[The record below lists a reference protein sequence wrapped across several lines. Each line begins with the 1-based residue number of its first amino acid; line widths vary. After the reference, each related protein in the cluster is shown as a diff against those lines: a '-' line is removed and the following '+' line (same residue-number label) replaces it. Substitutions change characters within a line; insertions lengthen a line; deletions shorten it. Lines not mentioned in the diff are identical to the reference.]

1 MCYGQSS
8 IGMAYYLRGGGWLPG
23 CGTFPLRLKIPL
35 MHAGFPI
42 PRDRSLTAQKAA
54 HAPIQNAM
62 SSNSEELRLPVTPSL
77 ESELQLAEELRKKT
91 ELLKLS
97 REAVLVVDLSDKIAF
112 WSDGAEQLYGWK
124 RAEALGR
131 SPLELLQTQL
141 PRPVA
146 QIETILRRE
155 PHWEGELK
163 QTTRYGARISVSSR
177 WALWRD
183 LSGKTLGRFQLD
195 SDITR
200 RKNVEQEL
208 RVLSG
213 RLLTIRDEERRRWAR
228 ELHDS
233 VGQLLVGITMNL
245 SILQRQLDGA
255 GPIDAKFLSESMH
268 LTNEALQEIRTLS
281 YLLHPPMLDEVGLAS
296 ALRWFASGFSK
307 RSQIEIDLEIPESLG
322 RFPRDLEIAAFRIVQ
337 ETLTNVHRHSGS
349 STAKIFIWRSTNQLR
364 LKVEDQGKGM
374 ILPATGKD
382 DRENAILGV
391 GISGIRERVRQLGGQ
406 MQIRSGQWGT
416 AVEVV
421 FPLDESE
428 TYERGRGADE
438 D

>member
-1 MCYGQSS
+1 M
-8 IGMAYYLRGGGWLPG
+8 
-23 CGTFPLRLKIPL
+23 
-35 MHAGFPI
+35 
-42 PRDRSLTAQKAA
+42 AQKAGQ
-54 HAPIQNAM
+54 APIQNPM
-62 SSNSEELRLPVTPSL
+62 SSKPEEIRLPVTPAL
-77 ESELQLAEELRKKT
+77 ESEVQLAEELRQKT

-124 RAEALGR
+124 RADALGR

-183 LSGKTLGRFQLD
+183 LSGRTWGRFQLD

-245 SILQRQLDGA
+245 SILQRQIDAA
-255 GPIDAKFLSESMH
+255 GPLDAKFLTESMH

-307 RSQIEIDLEIPESLG
+307 RSEIEIDLEIPESLG
-322 RFPRDLEIAAFRIVQ
+322 RFPRDLEIAVFRIVQ

-349 STAKIFIWRSTNQLR
+349 STAKITIWRSPNQLR
-364 LKVEDQGKGM
+364 LKVEDKGKGM
-374 ILPATGKD
+374 TLPAIGKD

-391 GISGIRERVRQLGGQ
+391 GISGIRERVRQLAGQ
-406 MQIRSGQWGT
+406 MQIRSGDWGT
-416 AVEVV
+416 ALEAV
-421 FPLDESE
+421 FPLEEPDV
-428 TYERGRGADE
+428 TERSRGATE

>member
-1 MCYGQSS
+1 
-8 IGMAYYLRGGGWLPG
+8 
-23 CGTFPLRLKIPL
+23 
-35 MHAGFPI
+35 MHARFPAS
-42 PRDRSLTAQKAA
+42 RDRLLMAQKAGQ
-54 HAPIQNAM
+54 APIPNPM
-62 SSNSEELRLPVTPSL
+62 SSKPDEIRLPVTPAL
-77 ESELQLAEELRKKT
+77 ESATQLAEELRQKT

-124 RAEALGR
+124 RADALGR

-183 LSGKTLGRFQLD
+183 LSGRTLGRFQLD

-255 GPIDAKFLSESMH
+255 APIDSKFLSESMQ

-307 RSQIEIDLEIPESLG
+307 RSEIDIDLQIPESLG
-322 RFPRDLEIAAFRIVQ
+322 RFPRDLEIAVFRIVQ

-349 STAKIFIWRSTNQLR
+349 STAKITIWRTGNQLR

-374 ILPATGKD
+374 TLPAIGKD

-391 GISGIRERVRQLGGQ
+391 GISGIRERVRQLAGQ
-406 MQIRSGQWGT
+406 MQIRSGDWGT
-416 AVEVV
+416 ALEAV
-421 FPLDESE
+421 FPLEESDVA
-428 TYERGRGADE
+428 ERGRGAAE

>member
-1 MCYGQSS
+1 M
-8 IGMAYYLRGGGWLPG
+8 
-23 CGTFPLRLKIPL
+23 
-35 MHAGFPI
+35 
-42 PRDRSLTAQKAA
+42 AQKAA
-54 HAPIQNAM
+54 QAPMQNAM

-77 ESELQLAEELRKKT
+77 DSEVQLAEELRQKT

-97 REAVLVVDLSDKIAF
+97 REAVLVVDLSDKIVF

-163 QTTRYGARISVSSR
+163 QITRYGARISVSSR
-177 WALWRD
+177 WAVWRD

-307 RSQIEIDLEIPESLG
+307 RSQIEIALEIPDSLG

-349 STAKIFIWRSTNQLR
+349 STAKINIWRSTNQLR

-374 ILPATGKD
+374 ILPAFGKD
-382 DRENAILGV
+382 DREGAILGV

-406 MQIRSGQWGT
+406 MQIRSGEWGT

-421 FPLDESE
+421 FPLEE
-428 TYERGRGADE
+428 FELNERGRGAAE

>member
-1 MCYGQSS
+1 
-8 IGMAYYLRGGGWLPG
+8 
-23 CGTFPLRLKIPL
+23 
-35 MHAGFPI
+35 MHARFPVS
-42 PRDRSLTAQKAA
+42 RDRLLMAQKAGQ
-54 HAPIQNAM
+54 APIQNPM
-62 SSNSEELRLPVTPSL
+62 SSKPEEIRLPVTSAL
-77 ESELQLAEELRKKT
+77 ESEVQLTEELRQKT

-124 RAEALGR
+124 RAEALGK

-163 QTTRYGARISVSSR
+163 QITRYGARISVSSR

-183 LSGKTLGRFQLD
+183 LSGRTLGRFQLD

-255 GPIDAKFLSESMH
+255 APIDSKFLSESML

-307 RSQIEIDLEIPESLG
+307 RSQIEIDLESPEGLG
-322 RFPRDLEIAAFRIVQ
+322 RFPRDLEIAVFRIVQ

-349 STAKIFIWRSTNQLR
+349 STAKITIWRSARQLR
-364 LKVEDQGKGM
+364 LKVEDKGKGM
-374 ILPATGKD
+374 ALPVSEKKD
-382 DRENAILGV
+382 DRESAILGV
-391 GISGIRERVRQLGGQ
+391 GISGIRERVRQLAGQ
-406 MQIRSGQWGT
+406 MQIRSGEWGT
-416 AVEVV
+416 ALEAV
-421 FPLDESE
+421 FPLEESDAP
-428 TYERGRGADE
+428 ERSHGATE

>member
-1 MCYGQSS
+1 MS
-8 IGMAYYLRGGGWLPG
+8 
-23 CGTFPLRLKIPL
+23 
-35 MHAGFPI
+35 
-42 PRDRSLTAQKAA
+42 QKAGQ
-54 HAPIQNAM
+54 APLENP
-62 SSNSEELRLPVTPSL
+62 SSSQSEEIRARVTTGL
-77 ESELQLAEELRKKT
+77 ESEAKLAEELRQKT

-97 REAVLVVDLSDKIAF
+97 REAVLVVDLSDKIAL

-124 RAEALGR
+124 RAEALGK

-163 QTTRYGARISVSSR
+163 QITRYGARISVSSR

-183 LSGKTLGRFQLD
+183 LSGRTLGRLQLD

-255 GPIDAKFLSESMH
+255 APLDSKFLSESML

-307 RSQIEIDLEIPESLG
+307 RSEIEIDLEIPEALG
-322 RFPRDLEIAAFRIVQ
+322 RFPRDLEIAVFRIVQ
-337 ETLTNVHRHSGS
+337 ESLTNVHRHSGS
-349 STAKIFIWRSTNQLR
+349 STARITIWRSARQLR
-364 LKVEDQGKGM
+364 LKVEDKGKGM
-374 ILPATGKD
+374 TLPLSDKD
-382 DRENAILGV
+382 DRESAILGV
-391 GISGIRERVRQLGGQ
+391 GISGIRERVRQLSGQ
-406 MQIRSGQWGT
+406 MQIRSGEWGT
-416 AVEVV
+416 ALEAV
-421 FPLDESE
+421 FPLEESDV
-428 TYERGRGADE
+428 TQRGHSATE

>member
-1 MCYGQSS
+1 M
-8 IGMAYYLRGGGWLPG
+8 
-23 CGTFPLRLKIPL
+23 
-35 MHAGFPI
+35 
-42 PRDRSLTAQKAA
+42 AQKAA
-54 HAPIQNAM
+54 QAPIQSAM
-62 SSNSEELRLPVTPSL
+62 SSDSEELRLPVAPSL
-77 ESELQLAEELRKKT
+77 EPEVQLAEELRQKT

-97 REAVLVVDLSDKIAF
+97 REAVLVVDLSDKIAL

-183 LSGKTLGRFQLD
+183 LSGRTLGRFQLD

-245 SILQRQLDGA
+245 SILQRQIDGA

-307 RSQIEIDLEIPESLG
+307 RSQIEIALEIPESLG

-349 STAKIFIWRSTNQLR
+349 STAKINIWRSTNQLR

-374 ILPATGKD
+374 ILPAFGKD
-382 DRENAILGV
+382 DRESAILGV

-406 MQIRSGQWGT
+406 MQIRSGEWGT

-421 FPLDESE
+421 FPLEESE
-428 TYERGRGADE
+428 LNELGRGAAE

>member
-1 MCYGQSS
+1 MPQQHSPAKTMSS
-8 IGMAYYLRGGGWLPG
+8 DPE
-23 CGTFPLRLKIPL
+23 
-35 MHAGFPI
+35 HN
-42 PRDRSLTAQKAA
+42 DRSK
-54 HAPIQNAM
+54 
-62 SSNSEELRLPVTPSL
+62 
-77 ESELQLAEELRKKT
+77 LARGLNNRK
-91 ELLKLS
+91 LLDLV
-97 REAVLVVDLSDKIAF
+97 REAVLLVDLSGEIVF
-112 WSDGAEQLYGWK
+112 WNQGAEQLYGWN
-124 RAEALGR
+124 ANEALGQ
-131 SPLELLQTQL
+131 SPLELLQTEL
-141 PRPVA
+141 PRPLP
-146 QIETILRRE
+146 QIHNILRKERC
-155 PHWEGELK
+155 WDAELK
-163 QTTRYGARISVSSR
+163 QTTRKGIRITVASR
-177 WALWRD
+177 WALLRD
-183 LSGKTLGRFQLD
+183 DSGTPLGHFQLD

-200 RKNVEQEL
+200 RKQAEQEL

-245 SILQRQLDGA
+245 SILQRQLDGS
-255 GPIDAKFLSESMH
+255 GPIDGKFLSESMH

-349 STAKIFIWRSTNQLR
+349 STAKINIWRSTNQLR

-374 ILPATGKD
+374 ILPAFGKD

-406 MQIRSGQWGT
+406 MQIRSGEWGT
-416 AVEVV
+416 ALEVF
-421 FPLDESE
+421 FPAESSSE
-428 TYERGRGADE
+428 AASSEAAGA
-438 D
+438 

>member
-1 MCYGQSS
+1 M
-8 IGMAYYLRGGGWLPG
+8 
-23 CGTFPLRLKIPL
+23 
-35 MHAGFPI
+35 
-42 PRDRSLTAQKAA
+42 AQKAGQ
-54 HAPIQNAM
+54 APSQNPI
-62 SSNSEELRLPVTPSL
+62 SSKSEEITLPVTAAL
-77 ESELQLAEELRKKT
+77 ESATQLAEELRQKT

-124 RAEALGR
+124 RTDALGR

-163 QTTRYGARISVSSR
+163 QTTRFGARISVSSR

-183 LSGKTLGRFQLD
+183 LSGRTLGRFQLD

-233 VGQLLVGITMNL
+233 VVQLLVGITMNL

-255 GPIDAKFLSESMH
+255 APIDSKFLSESMQ
-268 LTNEALQEIRTLS
+268 LTNEALREIRTLS

-322 RFPRDLEIAAFRIVQ
+322 RFPRDLEIAVFRIVQ

-349 STAKIFIWRSTNQLR
+349 STAKITIWRSTNQLR
-364 LKVEDQGKGM
+364 IKVEDKGKGM
-374 ILPATGKD
+374 TLPAIGKD
-382 DRENAILGV
+382 GRENAILGV
-391 GISGIRERVRQLGGQ
+391 GISGIRERVRQLAGQ
-406 MQIRSGQWGT
+406 MQIRSGDWGT
-416 AVEVV
+416 ALEAV
-421 FPLDESE
+421 FPLEESDI
-428 TYERGRGADE
+428 TERGSGAAE

>member
-1 MCYGQSS
+1 M
-8 IGMAYYLRGGGWLPG
+8 
-23 CGTFPLRLKIPL
+23 
-35 MHAGFPI
+35 
-42 PRDRSLTAQKAA
+42 AQKAGQ
-54 HAPIQNAM
+54 APIQNPM
-62 SSNSEELRLPVTPSL
+62 SSKPEEIRLPVTPAL
-77 ESELQLAEELRKKT
+77 ESEVQLAEELRQKT

-124 RAEALGR
+124 RADALGR

-183 LSGKTLGRFQLD
+183 LSGRTLGRFQLD

-245 SILQRQLDGA
+245 SILQRQIDAA
-255 GPIDAKFLSESMH
+255 GPLDAKFLTESMH

-307 RSQIEIDLEIPESLG
+307 RSEIGIDLEIPESLG
-322 RFPRDLEIAAFRIVQ
+322 RFPRDLEIAVFRIVQ

-349 STAKIFIWRSTNQLR
+349 STAKITIWRSPNQLR
-364 LKVEDQGKGM
+364 LKVEDKGKGM
-374 ILPATGKD
+374 TLPAIGKD

-391 GISGIRERVRQLGGQ
+391 GISGIRERVRQLAGQ
-406 MQIRSGQWGT
+406 MQIRSGDWGT
-416 AVEVV
+416 ALEAV
-421 FPLDESE
+421 FPLEEPDV
-428 TYERGRGADE
+428 TERSRGATE

>member
-1 MCYGQSS
+1 M
-8 IGMAYYLRGGGWLPG
+8 
-23 CGTFPLRLKIPL
+23 
-35 MHAGFPI
+35 
-42 PRDRSLTAQKAA
+42 AQKAGQ
-54 HAPIQNAM
+54 APVHNPM
-62 SSNSEELRLPVTPSL
+62 SSEEIRARVTSGL
-77 ESELQLAEELRKKT
+77 ESETQLAEELRQKT

-124 RAEALGR
+124 RAEAIGK

-163 QTTRYGARISVSSR
+163 QITRFGARISVSSR

-183 LSGKTLGRFQLD
+183 LSGRTLGRFQLD

-208 RVLSG
+208 RILSG

-255 GPIDAKFLSESMH
+255 APIDSKFLSESML

-307 RSQIEIDLEIPESLG
+307 RSQIEIDLEIPEGLG
-322 RFPRDLEIAAFRIVQ
+322 RFPRDLEIAVFRIVQ

-349 STAKIFIWRSTNQLR
+349 STAKITIWRSARQLR
-364 LKVEDQGKGM
+364 LKVEDKGKGM
-374 ILPATGKD
+374 ALPVSEKKD
-382 DRENAILGV
+382 DRESAILGV
-391 GISGIRERVRQLGGQ
+391 GISGIRERVRQLAGQ
-406 MQIRSGQWGT
+406 MQIRSGEWGT
-416 AVEVV
+416 ALEAV
-421 FPLDESE
+421 FPLEESDAP
-428 TYERGRGADE
+428 ERSHGAAE

>member
-1 MCYGQSS
+1 M
-8 IGMAYYLRGGGWLPG
+8 
-23 CGTFPLRLKIPL
+23 
-35 MHAGFPI
+35 
-42 PRDRSLTAQKAA
+42 AQKAA
-54 HAPIQNAM
+54 QAPIQNAM
-62 SSNSEELRLPVTPSL
+62 SSSSEDLRLPVAPSL
-77 ESELQLAEELRKKT
+77 ESEVQLAEELRQKT

-124 RAEALGR
+124 RAEALGK

-183 LSGKTLGRFQLD
+183 LSGRTLGRFQLD

-349 STAKIFIWRSTNQLR
+349 STAKINIWRSTNQLR

-374 ILPATGKD
+374 ILPAFGKD

-406 MQIRSGQWGT
+406 MQIRSGEWGT
-416 AVEVV
+416 ALEVV
-421 FPLDESE
+421 FPLEESE
-428 TYERGRGADE
+428 LNDLGRGAAE

>member
-1 MCYGQSS
+1 MGNPAQVWHITDGRCLAS
-8 IGMAYYLRGGGWLPG
+8 ALPLLLRP
-23 CGTFPLRLKIPL
+23 KIPL
-35 MHAGFPI
+35 MHARFPTS
-42 PRDRSLTAQKAA
+42 RDSSPMAQKAA
-54 HAPIQNAM
+54 QAPIQSAM
-62 SSNSEELRLPVTPSL
+62 SSDSEELRLPVTPSL
-77 ESELQLAEELRKKT
+77 EPEVQLAEELRQKT

-97 REAVLVVDLSDKIAF
+97 REAVLVVDLSDKIAL

-177 WALWRD
+177 WAVWRD
-183 LSGKTLGRFQLD
+183 LSGRTLGRFQLD

-245 SILQRQLDGA
+245 SILQRQIDGA

-307 RSQIEIDLEIPESLG
+307 RSQIEIALEIAESLG

-349 STAKIFIWRSTNQLR
+349 STAKINIWRSTNQLR

-374 ILPATGKD
+374 ILPAFGKD
-382 DRENAILGV
+382 DRESAILGV

-406 MQIRSGQWGT
+406 MQIRSGEWGT

-421 FPLDESE
+421 FPLEESE
-428 TYERGRGADE
+428 LNELGRGAAE

>member
-1 MCYGQSS
+1 M
-8 IGMAYYLRGGGWLPG
+8 
-23 CGTFPLRLKIPL
+23 
-35 MHAGFPI
+35 
-42 PRDRSLTAQKAA
+42 AQKAGQ
-54 HAPIQNAM
+54 APIQNPM
-62 SSNSEELRLPVTPSL
+62 SSKSEEISLPVTPVF
-77 ESELQLAEELRKKT
+77 ESEVQLAEELRQKT

-97 REAVLVVDLSDKIAF
+97 REAVLVVDLSDKISF

-124 RAEALGR
+124 RADALGR

-183 LSGKTLGRFQLD
+183 LSGRTLGRFQLD

-245 SILQRQLDGA
+245 SILQRQLDGGA
-255 GPIDAKFLSESMH
+255 PLDSKFLSESML

-307 RSQIEIDLEIPESLG
+307 RSEIDIDLDIPESLG
-322 RFPRDLEIAAFRIVQ
+322 RFPRDLEIAVFRIVQ

-349 STAKIFIWRSTNQLR
+349 STAKITIWRSGNQLR
-364 LKVEDQGKGM
+364 LKVEDKGKGM
-374 ILPATGKD
+374 TLPAIGKD

-391 GISGIRERVRQLGGQ
+391 GISGIRERVRQLAGQ
-406 MQIRSGQWGT
+406 MQIRSGDWGT
-416 AVEVV
+416 ALEAV
-421 FPLDESE
+421 FPLEESDVA
-428 TYERGRGADE
+428 ERSRGAAE

>member
-1 MCYGQSS
+1 M
-8 IGMAYYLRGGGWLPG
+8 
-23 CGTFPLRLKIPL
+23 
-35 MHAGFPI
+35 
-42 PRDRSLTAQKAA
+42 AQKAA
-54 HAPIQNAM
+54 QAPIQNLT
-62 SSNSEELRLPVTPSL
+62 SPNPEELRLPVAPSL
-77 ESELQLAEELRKKT
+77 DSEVQLAEELRQKT

-131 SPLELLQTQL
+131 SPMELLQTQL

-255 GPIDAKFLSESMH
+255 GPIDSKFLSESMH

-296 ALRWFASGFSK
+296 ALRWFASGFTK

-349 STAKIFIWRSTNQLR
+349 STAKINIWRSTNQLR
-364 LKVEDQGKGM
+364 LKVEDQGRGM
-374 ILPATGKD
+374 ILPAFGKD
-382 DRENAILGV
+382 DRESAILGV

-406 MQIRSGQWGT
+406 MQIRSGEWGT

-421 FPLDESE
+421 FPLEE
-428 TYERGRGADE
+428 FELNERGRGAAE
-438 D
+438 DSLT

>member
-1 MCYGQSS
+1 M
-8 IGMAYYLRGGGWLPG
+8 
-23 CGTFPLRLKIPL
+23 
-35 MHAGFPI
+35 
-42 PRDRSLTAQKAA
+42 AQKAGQ
-54 HAPIQNAM
+54 APIQNPM
-62 SSNSEELRLPVTPSL
+62 SSKPEEIRLPVTPAL
-77 ESELQLAEELRKKT
+77 ESEVQLAEELRQKT

-124 RAEALGR
+124 RADALGR

-183 LSGKTLGRFQLD
+183 LSGRTLGRFQLD

-245 SILQRQLDGA
+245 SILQRQLDA
-255 GPIDAKFLSESMH
+255 AAPLDSKFLTESMH

-307 RSQIEIDLEIPESLG
+307 RSEIEIDLEIPESLG
-322 RFPRDLEIAAFRIVQ
+322 RFPRDLEIAVFRIVQ

-349 STAKIFIWRSTNQLR
+349 STAKITIWRSPNQLR
-364 LKVEDQGKGM
+364 LKVEDKGKGM
-374 ILPATGKD
+374 TLPAIGKD

-391 GISGIRERVRQLGGQ
+391 GISGIRERVRQLAGQ
-406 MQIRSGQWGT
+406 MQIRSGDWGT
-416 AVEVV
+416 ALEAV
-421 FPLDESE
+421 FPLEEPDV
-428 TYERGRGADE
+428 TERSRGATE

>member
-1 MCYGQSS
+1 M
-8 IGMAYYLRGGGWLPG
+8 
-23 CGTFPLRLKIPL
+23 T
-35 MHAGFPI
+35 
-42 PRDRSLTAQKAA
+42 QKAA
-54 HAPIQNAM
+54 QAPIQNLT
-62 SSNSEELRLPVTPSL
+62 SPNPEELRLPVAPSL
-77 ESELQLAEELRKKT
+77 DSEVQLAEELRQKT

-177 WALWRD
+177 WAVCRD
-183 LSGKTLGRFQLD
+183 LSGRTLGRFQLD

-296 ALRWFASGFSK
+296 ALRWFASGFTK

-349 STAKIFIWRSTNQLR
+349 STAKINIWRSTNQLR

-374 ILPATGKD
+374 ILPAFGKD

-406 MQIRSGQWGT
+406 MQIRSGEWGT

-421 FPLDESE
+421 FPLEESE
-428 TYERGRGADE
+428 LNDLGRGAAE

>member
-1 MCYGQSS
+1 M
-8 IGMAYYLRGGGWLPG
+8 
-23 CGTFPLRLKIPL
+23 
-35 MHAGFPI
+35 
-42 PRDRSLTAQKAA
+42 AQKAA
-54 HAPIQNAM
+54 QAPIQNAM
-62 SSNSEELRLPVTPSL
+62 SSSSEDLRLPVAPSL
-77 ESELQLAEELRKKT
+77 ESEVQLAEELRQKT

-124 RAEALGR
+124 RAEALGK

-183 LSGKTLGRFQLD
+183 LSGRTLGRFQLD

-255 GPIDAKFLSESMH
+255 GPIDGKFLSESMH

-349 STAKIFIWRSTNQLR
+349 STAKINIWRSTNQLR

-374 ILPATGKD
+374 ILPAFGKD

-406 MQIRSGQWGT
+406 MQIRSGEWGT

-421 FPLDESE
+421 FPLEESE
-428 TYERGRGADE
+428 LNELGRGAAE

>member
-1 MCYGQSS
+1 M
-8 IGMAYYLRGGGWLPG
+8 
-23 CGTFPLRLKIPL
+23 
-35 MHAGFPI
+35 
-42 PRDRSLTAQKAA
+42 AQKAA
-54 HAPIQNAM
+54 QAPIQNLT
-62 SSNSEELRLPVTPSL
+62 SPNPEELRLPVTPSL
-77 ESELQLAEELRKKT
+77 DSEVQLAEELRQKN

-183 LSGKTLGRFQLD
+183 LSGRTLGRFQLD

-349 STAKIFIWRSTNQLR
+349 STAKINIWRSTNQLR

-374 ILPATGKD
+374 ILPAFGKD
-382 DRENAILGV
+382 DRESAILGV

-406 MQIRSGQWGT
+406 MQIRSGEWGT

-421 FPLDESE
+421 FPLEESE
-428 TYERGRGADE
+428 FNERGRGAAE

>member
-1 MCYGQSS
+1 
-8 IGMAYYLRGGGWLPG
+8 
-23 CGTFPLRLKIPL
+23 
-35 MHAGFPI
+35 MHARFPAS
-42 PRDRSLTAQKAA
+42 RDRSLMAQKAA
-54 HAPIQNAM
+54 QAPIQNAM
-62 SSNSEELRLPVTPSL
+62 SSSSEDLRLPVTAAL
-77 ESELQLAEELRKKT
+77 ESEVQLAEELLQRT

-97 REAVLVVDLSDKIAF
+97 REAVLVVDLSDKIAL

-124 RAEALGR
+124 RAEALGK

-183 LSGKTLGRFQLD
+183 LSGRTLGRFQLD

-233 VGQLLVGITMNL
+233 VGQLLVGVTMNL
-245 SILQRQLDGA
+245 SLLQQQIETDSSDGKLLA
-255 GPIDAKFLSESMH
+255 EGMR
-268 LTNEALQEIRTLS
+268 LTTEALREIRTIS

-296 ALRWFASGFSK
+296 AVRWYAAGFSE
-307 RSQIEIDLEIPESLG
+307 RSQI
-322 RFPRDLEIAAFRIVQ
+322 
-337 ETLTNVHRHSGS
+337 N
-349 STAKIFIWRSTNQLR
+349 
-364 LKVEDQGKGM
+364 
-374 ILPATGKD
+374 
-382 DRENAILGV
+382 
-391 GISGIRERVRQLGGQ
+391 
-406 MQIRSGQWGT
+406 
-416 AVEVV
+416 VEV
-421 FPLDESE
+421 EI
-428 TYERGRGADE
+428 E
-438 D
+438 DS

>member
-1 MCYGQSS
+1 M
-8 IGMAYYLRGGGWLPG
+8 
-23 CGTFPLRLKIPL
+23 
-35 MHAGFPI
+35 
-42 PRDRSLTAQKAA
+42 AQKAA
-54 HAPIQNAM
+54 QAPIQSAM
-62 SSNSEELRLPVTPSL
+62 SSDSEELRLPVTPSL
-77 ESELQLAEELRKKT
+77 EPEVRLAEELRQKT

-124 RAEALGR
+124 RAEALGK

-183 LSGKTLGRFQLD
+183 LSGRTLGRFQLD

-255 GPIDAKFLSESMH
+255 GPIDGKFLSESMH

-349 STAKIFIWRSTNQLR
+349 STAKINIWRSTNQLR

-374 ILPATGKD
+374 ILPAFGKD

-406 MQIRSGQWGT
+406 MQIRSGEWGT
-416 AVEVV
+416 ALEVV
-421 FPLDESE
+421 FPLEESE
-428 TYERGRGADE
+428 LNDLGRGAAE

>member
-1 MCYGQSS
+1 MGNPAQVWHITDGRCLAS
-8 IGMAYYLRGGGWLPG
+8 ALPLLLRP
-23 CGTFPLRLKIPL
+23 KIPL
-35 MHAGFPI
+35 MHARFPTS
-42 PRDRSLTAQKAA
+42 RDSSAMAQKAA
-54 HAPIQNAM
+54 QAPIQSAM
-62 SSNSEELRLPVTPSL
+62 SSDSEELRLPVTPSL
-77 ESELQLAEELRKKT
+77 EPEVRLAEELRQKT

-97 REAVLVVDLSDKIAF
+97 REAVLVVDLSDKIAL

-183 LSGKTLGRFQLD
+183 LSGRTLGRFQLD

-245 SILQRQLDGA
+245 SILQRQIDGA

-307 RSQIEIDLEIPESLG
+307 RSQIEIALEIPESLG

-349 STAKIFIWRSTNQLR
+349 STAKINIWRSTNQLR

-374 ILPATGKD
+374 ILPAFGKD
-382 DRENAILGV
+382 DRESAILGV

-406 MQIRSGQWGT
+406 MQIRSGEWGT

-421 FPLDESE
+421 FPLEESE
-428 TYERGRGADE
+428 LNELGRGAAE

>member
-1 MCYGQSS
+1 M
-8 IGMAYYLRGGGWLPG
+8 
-23 CGTFPLRLKIPL
+23 
-35 MHAGFPI
+35 
-42 PRDRSLTAQKAA
+42 AQKAA
-54 HAPIQNAM
+54 QAPIQNLT
-62 SSNSEELRLPVTPSL
+62 SPNPEELRLPVTPSL
-77 ESELQLAEELRKKT
+77 DSEVQLAEELRQKT

-97 REAVLVVDLSDKIAF
+97 REAVLVVDLSDKIVF

-163 QTTRYGARISVSSR
+163 QITRYGARISVSSR
-177 WALWRD
+177 WAVWRD

-296 ALRWFASGFSK
+296 ALRWFVSGFSK
-307 RSQIEIDLEIPESLG
+307 RSQIEIALEIPDSLG

-349 STAKIFIWRSTNQLR
+349 STAKINIWRSTNQLR

-374 ILPATGKD
+374 VLPAFGKD
-382 DRENAILGV
+382 DRESAILGV

-406 MQIRSGQWGT
+406 MQIRSGEWGT

-421 FPLDESE
+421 FPLEE
-428 TYERGRGADE
+428 FELNERGRGAAE

>member
-1 MCYGQSS
+1 
-8 IGMAYYLRGGGWLPG
+8 
-23 CGTFPLRLKIPL
+23 
-35 MHAGFPI
+35 MHARFPASQ
-42 PRDRSLTAQKAA
+42 DRLLMAQKAGQ
-54 HAPIQNAM
+54 APIQNPM
-62 SSNSEELRLPVTPSL
+62 SSKSEEIRLPVTPVL
-77 ESELQLAEELRKKT
+77 ESEIQLAEELRQKT

-124 RAEALGR
+124 RADALGK

-183 LSGKTLGRFQLD
+183 LSGRTLGRFQLD

-255 GPIDAKFLSESMH
+255 APLDSKFLTESMH

-296 ALRWFASGFSK
+296 ALRWFVSGFSK
-307 RSQIEIDLEIPESLG
+307 RSEIEIDLEIPESLG
-322 RFPRDLEIAAFRIVQ
+322 RFPRDLEIAVFRIVQ

-349 STAKIFIWRSTNQLR
+349 STAKITIWRSANQLR
-364 LKVEDQGKGM
+364 LKVEDKGKGM
-374 ILPATGKD
+374 TLPAIGKD

-391 GISGIRERVRQLGGQ
+391 GISGIRERVRQLAGQ
-406 MQIRSGQWGT
+406 MQIRSGDWGT
-416 AVEVV
+416 ALEAV
-421 FPLDESE
+421 FPLEESDVA
-428 TYERGRGADE
+428 ERGRGAAE

>member
-1 MCYGQSS
+1 
-8 IGMAYYLRGGGWLPG
+8 
-23 CGTFPLRLKIPL
+23 
-35 MHAGFPI
+35 MHARFPAS
-42 PRDRSLTAQKAA
+42 RDRSLMAQKAA
-54 HAPIQNAM
+54 QAPIQNAM
-62 SSNSEELRLPVTPSL
+62 SSSSEDLRLPVTPSL
-77 ESELQLAEELRKKT
+77 ESEVQLAEELRQKT

-124 RAEALGR
+124 RAEALGK

-183 LSGKTLGRFQLD
+183 LSGRTLGRFQLD

-349 STAKIFIWRSTNQLR
+349 STAKINIWRSTNQLR

-374 ILPATGKD
+374 ILPAFGKD

-406 MQIRSGQWGT
+406 MQIRSGEWGT
-416 AVEVV
+416 ALEVV
-421 FPLDESE
+421 FPLEESE
-428 TYERGRGADE
+428 LNDLGRGAAE

>member
-1 MCYGQSS
+1 M
-8 IGMAYYLRGGGWLPG
+8 
-23 CGTFPLRLKIPL
+23 
-35 MHAGFPI
+35 
-42 PRDRSLTAQKAA
+42 AQKAGQ
-54 HAPIQNAM
+54 APIQNPM
-62 SSNSEELRLPVTPSL
+62 SSKPEEIRLPLTPAL
-77 ESELQLAEELRKKT
+77 ESATQLAEELRQKT

-124 RAEALGR
+124 RAEAMGR

-163 QTTRYGARISVSSR
+163 QTTRHGARISVSSR

-183 LSGKTLGRFQLD
+183 LSGQTMGRFQLD

-255 GPIDAKFLSESMH
+255 APLDSKFLSESML

-307 RSQIEIDLEIPESLG
+307 RSEIDIDLQIPESLG
-322 RFPRDLEIAAFRIVQ
+322 RFPRELEIAVFRIVQ

-349 STAKIFIWRSTNQLR
+349 STASITISRSANQLR
-364 LKVEDQGKGM
+364 LKVEDKGKGM
-374 ILPATGKD
+374 TLPAIGKD
-382 DRENAILGV
+382 DRENAMLGV
-391 GISGIRERVRQLGGQ
+391 GISGIRERVRQLAGQ
-406 MQIRSGQWGT
+406 MQIRSGEWGT
-416 AVEVV
+416 VLEAV
-421 FPLDESE
+421 FPLEESGATE
-428 TYERGRGADE
+428 HGRGAAE

>member
-1 MCYGQSS
+1 M
-8 IGMAYYLRGGGWLPG
+8 
-23 CGTFPLRLKIPL
+23 
-35 MHAGFPI
+35 
-42 PRDRSLTAQKAA
+42 AQKAA
-54 HAPIQNAM
+54 QAPIQNAM
-62 SSNSEELRLPVTPSL
+62 SSSSEDLRLPVTPSL
-77 ESELQLAEELRKKT
+77 ESEVQLAEELRQKT

-124 RAEALGR
+124 RAEALGK

-183 LSGKTLGRFQLD
+183 LSGRTLGRFQLD

-255 GPIDAKFLSESMH
+255 GPIDGKFLSESMH

-349 STAKIFIWRSTNQLR
+349 STAKINIWRSTNQLR

-374 ILPATGKD
+374 ILPAFGKD

-406 MQIRSGQWGT
+406 MQIRSGEWGT
-416 AVEVV
+416 ALEVV
-421 FPLDESE
+421 FPLEESE
-428 TYERGRGADE
+428 LNDLGRGAAE